1 MYALYELCSIAGIG
15 VSCVVSVPLRAPARR
30 QPRVSRLQIKYITK
44 VLKDTTPNAD
54 GSPRPFYDYLQS
66 SLRHKSEMV
75 MFQAARAIAEM
86 KDVTM
91 RELAPAITVLQLF
104 LSSSKPVL
112 RFTAVRT
119 LNKVRSTPTTDR
131 RGRQRSRSAARLFL
145 QLGSAKLRAT
155 VICLN
160 QGSGSALQAEVLIPL
175 CIVGARRV
183 EASTVSI
190 QTSGHRKK

>member
-1 MYALYELCSIAGIG
+1 MSGVNYLALTG
-15 VSCVVSVPLRAPARR
+15 SVYVHVERL
-30 QPRVSRLQIKYITK
+30 LQIKYITK

-75 MFQAARAIAEM
+75 MFQAARAIAELNE
-86 KDVTM
+86 VSM

-119 LNKVRSTPTTDR
+119 LNKVSMTHPMAVASCNIEMEHLMTDTNRSIATYAITTLLKT
-131 RGRQRSRSAARLFL
+131 GSESSVERLLKQIGTFMSDIAGAMRCECS
-145 QLGSAKLRAT
+145 QPVFHVQPKYRLGHPETYSY
-155 VICLN
+155 
-160 QGSGSALQAEVLIPL
+160 S
-175 CIVGARRV
+175 
-183 EASTVSI
+183 
-190 QTSGHRKK
+190 